1 VAVVVKSKYLAR
13 ARNKKEV
20 LKIKRK
26 ISKRTDDD
34 DDEAKYFLLEIED
47 KISGFDGIEQR
58 PIQ

>member
-1 VAVVVKSKYLAR
+1 MVKSKYLAR